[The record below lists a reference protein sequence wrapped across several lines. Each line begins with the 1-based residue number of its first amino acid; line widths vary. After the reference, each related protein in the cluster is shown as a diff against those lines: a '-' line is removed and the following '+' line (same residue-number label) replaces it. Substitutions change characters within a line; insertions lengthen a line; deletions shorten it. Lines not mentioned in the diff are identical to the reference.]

1 MCLKPRVKDIE
12 RYDFLEKILEDSRRK
27 ITELEETE
35 EKEMLF
41 AYELLK
47 AKQYDMKAIDT
58 ISKTKLTIEQYSFI
72 ANNYDILISK
82 YPQTKERVKKTYELL
97 EKAELKYFLVN
108 YTCENCKNKIKEEL
122 DVKDLC
128 NDCKSN
134 FERYKSQNNTYFF

>member
-72 ANNYDILISK
+72 ANNYDILINK
-82 YPQTKERVKKTYELL
+82 YPETKARVKKTYELL
-97 EKAELKYFLVN
+97 EKAELKYFLIN

-128 NDCKSN
+128 DDCKSN
-134 FERYKSQNNTYFF
+134 FELYKSKNNT

>member
-82 YPQTKERVKKTYELL
+82 YPETKARVKKTYELL
-97 EKAELKYFLVN
+97 EKAELEYFLMN

-134 FERYKSQNNTYFF
+134 FELYKSKNNT

>member
-47 AKQYDMKAIDT
+47 AKQYDMKDINT

-72 ANNYDILISK
+72 ANNYDILINK
-82 YPQTKERVKKTYELL
+82 YPETKERVKQTYELL
-97 EKAELKYFLVN
+97 EKAELKYFLIN

-128 NDCKSN
+128 DDCKSN
-134 FERYKSQNNTYFF
+134 FELYKSKNNT

>member
-47 AKQYDMKAIDT
+47 AKQ
-58 ISKTKLTIEQYSFI
+58 SLF
-72 ANNYDILISK
+72 
-82 YPQTKERVKKTYELL
+82 
-97 EKAELKYFLVN
+97 F
-108 YTCENCKNKIKEEL
+108 
-122 DVKDLC
+122 
-128 NDCKSN
+128 KSN
-134 FERYKSQNNTYFF
+134 KSPKGLYSYTLQINIHFKVSVSAKDFAISEALAC

>member
-1 MCLKPRVKDIE
+1 MCLKPKVKDIE
-12 RYDFLEKILEDSRRK
+12 RYDFLEKIFEDSRRK
-27 ITELEETE
+27 IAELEETE

-72 ANNYDILISK
+72 ANNYDILINK
-82 YPQTKERVKKTYELL
+82 YPETKARVKKTYELL
-97 EKAELKYFLVN
+97 EKAELKYFLMN

-128 NDCKSN
+128 DDCKSN
-134 FERYKSQNNTYFF
+134 FELYKSQNNT

>member
-12 RYDFLEKILEDSRRK
+12 RYDFLEKILEESRRK

-72 ANNYDILISK
+72 ANNYDILINK
-82 YPQTKERVKKTYELL
+82 YPETKARVKKTYELL
-97 EKAELKYFLVN
+97 EKAELKYFLIN

-134 FERYKSQNNTYFF
+134 FELYKSKNNT